1 MIPPL
6 KSRKQDSHKGSF
18 GTVLVIAGSAGMSGA
33 AVLSGSAALRGG
45 AGLVCVA
52 CPAIIQ
58 PEVAIGNP
66 CFTTSPLERLA
77 SSDLLK
83 KATSIV
89 IGPGLR
95 PSQECLSLLNQI
107 FQTGKPVVIDADALN
122 SIALFGMPKHE
133 PSPCTLMTP
142 HPGEFSRLTGLPTS
156 NIQSN
161 RSSMAKDFAQQ
172 KKITLVLK
180 GHGTIVTNGNELFI
194 NSTGNPGMATGG
206 TGDVLAGLLGA
217 LLAQGYNSMEAGC
230 LGTYLHGLA
239 GDLAAE
245 QLGEYSLTAKDIL
258 DYLPKAFVKHQ
269 AES

>member
-33 AVLSGSAALRGG
+33 AVLAGSAALRGG

-52 CPAIIQ
+52 CPSNIQ

-66 CFTTSPLERLA
+66 CYTTIPLERLGAGDFLEKA
-77 SSDLLK
+77 S
-83 KATSIV
+83 SIV

-95 PSQECLSLLNQI
+95 PSKECLSFLNQI

-122 SIALFGMPKHE
+122 SMALFGSPKHE
-133 PSPCTLMTP
+133 PSPCTIMTP
-142 HPGEFSRLTGLPTS
+142 HPGEFSRLTGLPTAS
-156 NIQSN
+156 VQAN
-161 RSSMAKDFAQQ
+161 RSNLAKDYALQ

-180 GHGTIVTNGNELFI
+180 GHGTIVTNGNELFV

-206 TGDVLAGLLGA
+206 SGDVLAGLLGA
-217 LLAQGYNSMEAGC
+217 LLAQGYNAMEAGI

-245 QLGEYSLTAKDIL
+245 QLGEYSLTAKDLL
-258 DYLPKAFVKHQ
+258 DHLPKAFLNYQ
-269 AES
+269 AKP